1 MFLEFQRHTDPIMGL
16 SGRQPMFCM
25 LSTDDFIREVRKIL
39 QCEEDQII
47 QVLQEL
53 ENRLDGAPKN

>member
-1 MFLEFQRHTDPIMGL
+1 
-16 SGRQPMFCM
+16 MFCM

-53 ENRLDGAPKN
+53 ENRLDSAPKS